1 MSDATTPN
9 FARTIQGPMLLGTF
23 FNLILYGI
31 FLAQTFVYFQT
42 YKRDRMWI
50 KIVVA
55 LLIVVETS
63 NSVLPISYSYDRLVN
78 NFGNMPAAGVSTW
91 LNTMNPMTIG
101 IIATMV
107 QLFYAWR
114 VKVLTGRRWWMIAV
128 IVPSIISCTGAT
140 VLSIVNLVDQSSIT
154 AVARYRPIVI
164 VWLAS
169 SALTDTIISV
179 ILVSY
184 LRHRRTGFSSTDD
197 TVNKIIR
204 LTVQTGLLTSLFAIL
219 DLTLY
224 LSLQTAHHVMI
235 NLPLAKLYTNSLMS
249 SLNSRQGW
257 QYDSSNGSIIGS
269 SQLKSASKRNT
280 VFIDIEAESHEMSG
294 RADVK
299 HHTQSLGDQAERSDS
314 LKMPNGL

>member
-169 SALTDTIISV
+169 SALTDT
-179 ILVSY
+179 
-184 LRHRRTGFSSTDD
+184 RNQRTGFSSTDD

-204 LTVQTGLLTSLFAIL
+204 LTVQTGLLTSVFAIL

-249 SLNSRQGW
+249 SLDSRQGR

-269 SQLKSASKRNT
+269 SQFKSASKRKT
-280 VFIDIEAESHEMSG
+280 VRVYETQHRSHAYDVVCAAAKRFIIFSTITDAHRG
-294 RADVK
+294 K
-299 HHTQSLGDQAERSDS
+299 HRRYH
-314 LKMPNGL
+314 